1 MSYLE
6 LKSLRAK
13 RGNASI
19 KAELLK
25 EYRILESMN
34 WHYVIIACDN
44 GDSTY
49 GGLYPNGAAAARDEH
64 IDKVKA
70 LEEKIRNLCI

>member
-13 RGNASI
+13 RGNSAKKS
-19 KAELLK
+19 ELLK
-25 EYRILESMN
+25 EYKILESMN
-34 WHYVIIACDN
+34 WHYTIIACDN

-49 GGLYPNGAAAARDEH
+49 GGLYPNGAAAARDDHRE
-64 IDKVKA
+64 KVKA

>member
-1 MSYLE
+1 
-6 LKSLRAK
+6 
-13 RGNASI
+13 
-19 KAELLK
+19 
-25 EYRILESMN
+25 MN
-34 WHYVIIACDN
+34 WHYTIIACDN

>member
-13 RGNASI
+13 RGNSVE

-25 EYRILESMN
+25 EYKILETMN
-34 WHYVIIACDN
+34 WHYTIIACSN

-64 IDKVKA
+64 REKVKA
-70 LEEKIRNLCI
+70 LEEKIRSLCI